1 MASQHRKVFGEHKVI
16 CLQSVFS
23 VFPPHQSSGID
34 STLST
39 QASTIQLY
47 YTLNNMTAS
56 FPHTWYKWWV
66 FGGGGAGGA
75 IYKMRMLTLSQK
87 IDSTDDR
94 TAWERRG
101 IFVKRTWS
109 AESRQERLLRRDQF
123 MVGWCSKTEC
133 ELLSKTQSVW
143 SLELCK
149 INRLHFNKDW
159 KYCELFMS
167 SCKAFQISQF
177 IL

>member
-1 MASQHRKVFGEHKVI
+1 
-16 CLQSVFS
+16 
-23 VFPPHQSSGID
+23 
-34 STLST
+34 
-39 QASTIQLY
+39 
-47 YTLNNMTAS
+47 MTAS

-66 FGGGGAGGA
+66 FRGA
-75 IYKMRMLTLSQK
+75 IFKMRMLTLSQK

-101 IFVKRTWS
+101 IFVKRLDLAPTNQLRKTQIKGKQYHYLYRWVDSRHTLCTWS
-109 AESRQERLLRRDQF
+109 AESRQERPLRRDQF

-143 SLELCK
+143 SLEQCK
-149 INRLHFNKDW
+149 INRLHFNEDW
-159 KYCELFMS
+159 KYCKLFMS
-167 SCKAFQISQF
+167 SCKAFHISQL